1 METFCQL
8 KCIVS
13 LLKFSKYLYYAKKV
27 VCLAIYAMCA
37 FLFLNSL
44 IKGKLSP
51 AKIKGWLC

>member
-13 LLKFSKYLYYAKKV
+13 LLKFSKYLYYAKKI
-27 VCLAIYAMCA
+27 VCLAIYAMCV